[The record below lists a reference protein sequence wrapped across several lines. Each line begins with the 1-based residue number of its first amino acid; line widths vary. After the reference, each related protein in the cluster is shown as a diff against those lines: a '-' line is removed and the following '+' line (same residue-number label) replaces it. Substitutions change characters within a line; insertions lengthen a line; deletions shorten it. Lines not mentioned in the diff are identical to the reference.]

1 VVWAHRNRI
10 TGRFLE
16 SGYVMTHH
24 TNSAA
29 PQGAEIKVTAPQT
42 AINEALRVVLE
53 MPPYKRAIYLEQEIR
68 QPDGGRVAEVLDAL
82 ASMSPLLAAMT
93 LADLSGQRLYP
104 ETIYTDLNT
113 PAKELRGIVGGC
125 THYQAIREAMRTLP
139 TLDALECR
147 RRVLGFQNFEAID
160 PTAAVLYAVMEP
172 TSIPPHLKDMYE
184 FFTSSERRDEDK
196 AHARFLDMAKERSL
210 PVTATPTLSKA
221 NQAVLDEFTKVVS
234 PPLFPTERY
243 GYGAIAD
250 ILEVVPG
257 RREVWRVKN
266 PWGESPD
273 APAASCHQCADSA
286 PAARSFFVSKGIPAD
301 VFVMILGGVR
311 HNVCVAYFQENLGE
325 TVKTV
330 PVLVDTSPFGG
341 FYTIEYGS
349 RPYFNRFNNA
359 LSTGHIMHQRSTAL
373 AFVGGDLLHVDDAG
387 LLPWCCEELPRGRG
401 RVVAFGGVEAYQKKA
416 SWFHERGT
424 SEYHGHGARAPYVGM
439 TFCIMPGVNANL
451 ATPTMSPFISVDAR
465 LEGDQIVIA
474 RAAKEADAE
483 LIEDIRSLAAK
494 HLPDVK
500 RLVERCGYD
509 LSERKFAV

>member
-1 VVWAHRNRI
+1 
-10 TGRFLE
+10 
-16 SGYVMTHH
+16 MTHH
-24 TNSAA
+24 GNSAA
-29 PQGAEIKVTAPQT
+29 PQGTEIKVTARQA
-42 AINEALRVVLE
+42 AIQKDLRAVLE
-53 MPPYKRAIYLEQEIR
+53 MPPYKRVMSLERESR
-68 QPDGGRVAEVLDAL
+68 QPDGGRVAEVLDVL
-82 ASMSPLLAAMT
+82 AAISPFLAAMT
-93 LADLSGQRLYP
+93 FADLCGQRLYQ
-104 ETIYTDLNT
+104 ESIYTDLKT
-113 PAKELRGIVGGC
+113 PAQELQQIIQRC
-125 THYQAIREAMRTLP
+125 TEFDAIREAMRTLP

-147 RRVLGFQNFEAID
+147 RRVLGFKNFEAID

-172 TSIPPHLKDMYE
+172 TSIPPHLKDMYQ

-196 AHARFLDMAKERSL
+196 AHARFLDMAKERCL
-210 PVTATPTLSKA
+210 PVTATPTLSKS
-221 NQAVLDEFTKVVS
+221 NQAVLDEFTKVMS
-234 PPLFPTERY
+234 PPLFSMERY
-243 GYGAIAD
+243 GYGTVAEF
-250 ILEVVPG
+250 LEVVPG
-257 RREVWRVKN
+257 HREVWRVRN

-330 PVLVDTSPFGG
+330 PVLVDASPFGG

-349 RPYFNRFNNA
+349 RPYFNQFNNA
-359 LSTGHIMHQRSTAL
+359 LSTGHVMHQRSTAL
-373 AFVGGDLLHVDDAG
+373 AFVGGDLLGVDDAG
-387 LLPWCCEELPRGRG
+387 LLPWCCEELPSGRG
-401 RVVAFGGVEAYQKKA
+401 RVVPFGGVEAYQKKA
-416 SWFHERGT
+416 GWFHERGT

-474 RAAKEADAE
+474 RAAKEADEE
-483 LIEDIRSLAAK
+483 LVGEIRTLAAK

-500 RLVERCGYD
+500 KFVARCGYD
-509 LSERKFAV
+509 LSERKFAP